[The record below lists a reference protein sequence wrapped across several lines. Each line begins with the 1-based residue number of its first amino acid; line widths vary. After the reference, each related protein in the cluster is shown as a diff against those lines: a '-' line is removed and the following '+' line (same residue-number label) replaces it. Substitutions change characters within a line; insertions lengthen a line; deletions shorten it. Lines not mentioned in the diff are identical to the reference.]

1 MFVGHKLNYPT
12 HSPGSFFMLKKMKKR
27 YLLGVFLL
35 SCFIAKGQDSNIKS
49 SVKNVEAK
57 VDSVLA
63 LMTLEEKVGQLVQ
76 YNGSWDLTGPA
87 SEMNNKQ
94 KEENL
99 KAGKVGAMLNVL
111 SVEATKEAQKL
122 VMENSRLKI
131 PLMFGYDVIHGYTT
145 IFPVP
150 LAETASW
157 DLEAMEKT
165 AEIAALESAANGVNW
180 TFSPMID
187 VSRDARWGRIM
198 EGSGEDPYLTSKVAV
213 AKVKGYQSNDLAN
226 PRSIAAT
233 AKHFAGYGFGE
244 AGRDYN
250 TVHIGDNELHNTI
263 LPPFKEAAKAGV
275 ATFMNA
281 FNDIDGT
288 PATAHKT
295 LQRDILKKEWDWDG
309 FVVSDWGSI
318 PEMIAHGLA
327 RDKKHAAQ
335 IALNAGSD
343 MDMEGGAYESS
354 LVNLVEEGKV
364 SQEYIDDAVKRVL
377 RVKFKLGLFDDP
389 YLYANLELLENISFE
404 EHKNVAR
411 DVAKKSIVLLK
422 NENDLLPIQD
432 SIKKI
437 AVIGPLADDKDTPI
451 GNWRA
456 QGEANSAVSLLEGL
470 KNNMNEEVEISY
482 AKGADLGMGERS
494 FLMPLKINET
504 DTSGFQEAINKASEA
519 DLVIMALGE
528 DAFQTGEGRSQVD
541 VGLAGVQQELLKE
554 IRKVNKNIVLVLI
567 NGRPL
572 EITYASENIPAI
584 VEAWQLGSESGN
596 AIADVLLGDYNPSG
610 KLPVSFPRAIGQE
623 PLYYNQKSTGRPSNP
638 THVTYSGYTDEKK
651 YALYPFGFGL
661 SYTNFEYG
669 DLTISAEELT
679 PGSPIEVS
687 FSLSNTGE
695 KEGKEIVQLY
705 IKDIVA
711 STTRPVKE
719 LKGFEAVQLA
729 PGETKTVT
737 FEINEEML
745 QFYTAN
751 EKWESEAGEF
761 EVMIGGNSRDLQTV
775 KFSLKK

>member
-1 MFVGHKLNYPT
+1 
-12 HSPGSFFMLKKMKKR
+12 MKKINF
-27 YLLGVFLL
+27 LGFFLF
-35 SCFIAKGQDSNIKS
+35 SYFIATGQNATIKS
-49 SVKNVEAK
+49 SIKDVESK

-63 LMTLEEKVGQLVQ
+63 LMTIQEKVGQLVQ

-111 SVEATKEAQKL
+111 SVEATREAQKL

-157 DLEAMEKT
+157 DLEAMERT
-165 AEIAALESAANGVNW
+165 AEIAALESAANGINW

-198 EGSGEDPYLTSKVAV
+198 EGSGEDPYLTSKVGV
-213 AKVKGYQSNDLAN
+213 AKIKGYQSEDLSN
-226 PRSIAAT
+226 PQSIAAT
-233 AKHFAGYGFGE
+233 AKHFAGYGFAE

-250 TVHIGDNELHNTI
+250 TVNVGDNELHNSI
-263 LPPFKEAAKAGV
+263 LPPFKAAAKAGV

-281 FNDIDGT
+281 FNEIDGI
-288 PATAHKT
+288 PATGHKV
-295 LQRDILKKEWDWDG
+295 LLRDILKKKWNWDG

-318 PEMIAHGLA
+318 PEMVAHGFA
-327 RDKKHAAQ
+327 RDKSHAAK

-354 LVNLVEEGKV
+354 LVDLVKEGEV
-364 SQEYIDDAVKRVL
+364 SQDDINDAVKRVL
-377 RVKFKLGLFDDP
+377 RVKFKLGLFENP
-389 YLYANLELLENISFE
+389 YLYSNPDLLEKIPFE
-404 EHKNVAR
+404 EHTAVAR
-411 DVAKKSIVLLK
+411 DVARKSIVLLK
-422 NENDLLPIQD
+422 NEDNLLPIKE
-432 SIKKI
+432 SVKKI
-437 AVIGPLADDKDTPI
+437 AVIGPLANDKDTPI

-470 KNNMNEEVEISY
+470 KNSIDEDVDISY
-482 AKGADLGMGERS
+482 AKGADLAIGERS

-504 DTSGFQEAINKASEA
+504 DTSGFAEAIRIASQA

-528 DAFQTGEGRSQVD
+528 DAFQTGEGRSQVNI
-541 VGLAGVQQELLKE
+541 GLAGVQQELLKA
-554 IRKVNKNIVLVLI
+554 IHKVNKNIALVLI

-572 EITYASENIPAI
+572 EISWASENIPAI
-584 VEAWQLGSESGN
+584 VEAWILGSQSGN

-610 KLPVSFPRAIGQE
+610 KLPVSFPRAVGQE

-638 THVTYSGYTDEKK
+638 VHVTYSGYTDQKK
-651 YALYPFGFGL
+651 DALYPFGYGL
-661 SYTNFEYG
+661 SYTTFEYG
-669 DLTISAEELT
+669 NLKLSKEELI
-679 PGSPIEVS
+679 PGNPIEVS
-687 FSLSNTGE
+687 VELSNTGD
-695 KEGKEIVQLY
+695 KRGKEIVQLY
-705 IKDIVA
+705 IRDLVA

-719 LKGFEAVQLA
+719 LKGFKPVILN

-737 FEINEEML
+737 FELSEPML
-745 QFYTAN
+745 RFYNAN
-751 EKWESEAGEF
+751 ETWESEAGKF
-761 EVMIGGNSRDLQTV
+761 EVFIGSNSRDLKKAT
-775 KFSLKK
+775 FSLEK